1 MDVMLDN
8 VLKVLME
15 IYSVTFNPA
24 HHCVHYLAHIINLS
38 ARKLIDS
45 LYITVQY
52 ENESFFEEIK
62 DTEDNLLDAIY
73 KVIILQ
79 RKHY

>member
-1 MDVMLDN
+1 MNVMLDN
-8 VLKVLME
+8 VLQVLME
-15 IYSVTFNPA
+15 THSIMFNLNY
-24 HHCVHYLAHIINLS
+24 HRVHCLVHVINLS

-52 ENESFFEEIK
+52 EDESSFEEVE

>member
-8 VLKVLME
+8 VLQVLME
-15 IYSVTFNPA
+15 THSVTFNPD
-24 HHCVHYLAHIINLS
+24 HHRVRCLAHVINLS

-52 ENESFFEEIK
+52 EDESSFEKVE

>member
-1 MDVMLDN
+1 MDVMLNN

-15 IYSVTFNPA
+15 THSVTFNPA
-24 HHCVHYLAHIINLS
+24 HHRVRCLAHVINLS

-45 LYITVQY
+45 LYIIVQY
-52 ENESFFEEIK
+52 EDEISFEEIE

>member
-1 MDVMLDN
+1 
-8 VLKVLME
+8 ME
-15 IYSVTFNPA
+15 IHSITFNLA
-24 HHCVHYLAHIINLS
+24 HHRIHCLAYIINLS
-38 ARKLIDS
+38 TRKLIDS
-45 LYITVQY
+45 LYITIQY
-52 ENESFFEEIK
+52 EDESSFEEIE

>member
-1 MDVMLDN
+1 MNVMLDN
-8 VLKVLME
+8 VLQVLME
-15 IYSVTFNPA
+15 TYRVTFNPD
-24 HHCVHYLAHIINLS
+24 HYRVRCLAHVINLS
-38 ARKLIDS
+38 TRKLIDS

-52 ENESFFEEIK
+52 EDKSSFEEVEN
-62 DTEDNLLDAIY
+62 TEDNLLDAIY

>member
-1 MDVMLDN
+1 MNVMFDN
-8 VLKVLME
+8 ISKVLME
-15 IYSVTFNPA
+15 IYSVMFDPT
-24 HHCVHYLAHIINLS
+24 HHCVRCLIHVINLFT
-38 ARKLIDS
+38 RKLIDS

-52 ENESFFEEIK
+52 EDESSFEEIE

-79 RKHY
+79 RKY

>member
-8 VLKVLME
+8 ISKVLME
-15 IYSVTFNPA
+15 THSVTFNPT
-24 HHCVHYLAHIINLS
+24 HHCIHYFDHIINLS

-52 ENESFFEEIK
+52 EDKSSFEEVE

>member
-1 MDVMLDN
+1 MDVILDN
-8 VLKVLME
+8 ISKVLME
-15 IYSVTFNPA
+15 IHSITFDLA
-24 HHCVHYLAHIINLS
+24 HHHVRYLAHVINLS

-52 ENESFFEEIK
+52 EDESSFEEIE

>member
-1 MDVMLDN
+1 MDIMLDN
-8 VLKVLME
+8 ISKVLIE
-15 IYSVTFNPA
+15 THSVTFNLIYHHVHCFA
-24 HHCVHYLAHIINLS
+24 HVINLS

-52 ENESFFEEIK
+52 EDESSFEEIE

>member
-8 VLKVLME
+8 VLQVLME
-15 IYSVTFNPA
+15 TYSITFNPD
-24 HHCVHYLAHIINLS
+24 HHHVRCLAHVINLS

-45 LYITVQY
+45 FYITVQY
-52 ENESFFEEIK
+52 EDESSFKEVE

-73 KVIILQ
+73 KVIIL
-79 RKHY
+79 

>member
-8 VLKVLME
+8 VSKVLME
-15 IYSVTFNPA
+15 THSVTFNPA
-24 HHCVHYLAHIINLS
+24 HHRVHCLAHVINLF

-52 ENESFFEEIK
+52 EDESSFEEIE